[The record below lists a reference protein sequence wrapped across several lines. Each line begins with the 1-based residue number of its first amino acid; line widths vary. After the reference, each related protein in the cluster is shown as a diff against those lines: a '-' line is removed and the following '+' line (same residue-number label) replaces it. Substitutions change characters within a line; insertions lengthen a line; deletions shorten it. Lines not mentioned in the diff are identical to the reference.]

1 MEGLKNG
8 FFLGV
13 SLSEHSAIRTEV
25 STDGAAEDSGRF
37 WGRLAPHLSLR
48 NDDEAAEMVD
58 FMEIS
63 LGGGMEDDGGETR
76 IGPFK
81 NYFRRFEALL
91 SYEELFK

>member
-1 MEGLKNG
+1 
-8 FFLGV
+8 
-13 SLSEHSAIRTEV
+13 
-25 STDGAAEDSGRF
+25 
-37 WGRLAPHLSLR
+37 
-48 NDDEAAEMVD
+48 MVD

-63 LGGGMEDDGGETR
+63 LGEGMEDDGGETR